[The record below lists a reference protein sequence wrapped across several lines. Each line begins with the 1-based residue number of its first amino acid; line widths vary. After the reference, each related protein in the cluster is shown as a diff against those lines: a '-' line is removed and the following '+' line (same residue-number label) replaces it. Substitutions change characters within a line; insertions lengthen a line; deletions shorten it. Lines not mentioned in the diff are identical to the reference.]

1 VVGRHAYG
9 AQALEELEQIVRF
22 IAQDDSQSAISS
34 RADRIGKTEG
44 KAAIGSC
51 EQAGKRVSFNQ
62 ESEIRNIKS
71 LLRCFSSVKKVA
83 GSMTT
88 TGTMQCALCN

>member
-1 VVGRHAYG
+1 MTRNQ
-9 AQALEELEQIVRF
+9 QA
-22 IAQDDSQSAISS
+22 AISS
-34 RADRIGKTEG
+34 RADGIGKTEG
-44 KAAIGSC
+44 KAAMGSG

-71 LLRCFSSVKKVA
+71 LLRRFSSVKKVA

-88 TGTMQCALCN
+88 AGTMQCALCN

>member
-1 VVGRHAYG
+1 VVEHHASG
-9 AQALEELEQIVRF
+9 AQAVEELEQIVRF

-34 RADRIGKTEG
+34 RADGIGKTEG
-44 KAAIGSC
+44 KAAMGSG

-71 LLRCFSSVKKVA
+71 LLRRFSSVKKVA

-88 TGTMQCALCN
+88 AGTMQCALCN